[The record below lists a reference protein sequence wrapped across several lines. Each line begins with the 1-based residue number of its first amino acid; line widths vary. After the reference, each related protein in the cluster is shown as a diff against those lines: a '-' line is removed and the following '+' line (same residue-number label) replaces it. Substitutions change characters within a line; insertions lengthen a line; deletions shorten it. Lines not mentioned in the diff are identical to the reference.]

1 MKTRSWLLIAVFA
14 GIPAWAGQQGTVPRV
29 SAEKY
34 AAHAENSGVKIGAA
48 RLSSGQVTKAF
59 SLDKTLARDVT
70 ENLIVLEVGLYPAK
84 DGSLDVALD
93 NFALRVS
100 GQGDA
105 VKASAPTTAV
115 ADIPY
120 YVQLGETSGGGGG
133 GIMSAPRPQ
142 VDSPTGVNRDPITG
156 MPRRNVG
163 IRPPGTDIGA
173 GVGGGGQS
181 GQASLPPERKD
192 LASKM
197 TEKSLPQG
205 KAAAPVSGY
214 LYFSVETKKGEKYQL
229 EYTVNGK
236 SVVLPL

>member
-1 MKTRSWLLIAVFA
+1 MNMKGWLVIAVLA
-14 GIPAWAGQQGTVPRV
+14 VISAWAGQQGTVPRA

-34 AAHAENSGVKIGAA
+34 AAHAENSGAKIGAA
-48 RLSSGQVTKAF
+48 RLSSGQITKTF

-100 GQGDA
+100 GGDA

-115 ADIPY
+115 ANIPY
-120 YVQLGETSGGGGG
+120 YLQLGETSGGGSGG

-142 VDSPTGVNRDPITG
+142 IDSPTGVNRDPITG
-156 MPRRNVG
+156 MPRRGVG
-163 IRPPGTDIGA
+163 IQPPGADIG
-173 GVGGGGQS
+173 GCGGDGGQS
-181 GQASLPPERKD
+181 GQASIPPERKD
-192 LASKM
+192 LAAKM
-197 TEKSLPQG
+197 TERSLPQG

-229 EYTVNGK
+229 QYTVNGK